1 MRKYLVV
8 LLAAFVFSGLLG
20 AAAFAQSGM
29 SGSQI
34 ATKVAQRPNS
44 DPRKGAITFELVNK
58 GKSRRRTAAMVR
70 SETGTT
76 HRLLL
81 AFDKPTSI
89 KGTTFLSYDHKAA
102 QKSDETWLFLPATER
117 TRRVPASDRS
127 DSFMGTELSYG
138 DVKDSFK
145 FGLGDYTFSSGG
157 KAANGRL
164 ILNGKAKSDAIA
176 RQIGY
181 RSFSAEIDPKTW
193 FPRVIKFT
201 DAAGRKLK
209 TINVRKVQKVGRSWT
224 ATDFRVNNHRT
235 GRSTLVTV
243 AGLSPVSGVSGSL
256 FDPSRLDRAAG
267 RMP

>member
-1 MRKYLVV
+1 
-8 LLAAFVFSGLLG
+8 
-20 AAAFAQSGM
+20 M

-34 ATKVAQRPNS
+34 AAKVAQRAND
-44 DPRKGAITFELVNK
+44 DPRKGAITFEIVSK

-70 SETGTT
+70 TETGAT

-81 AFDKPTSI
+81 AFDKPSSI

-102 QKSDETWLFLPATER
+102 QKTDETWLFLPATER

-127 DSFMGTELSYG
+127 DSFMGTELSFG

-145 FGLGDYTFSSGG
+145 FGLADYTFSSGG
-157 KAANGRL
+157 KSANGSL
-164 ILNGKAKSDAIA
+164 ILKGKAKSDAIA

-181 RSFSAEIDPKTW
+181 GSFTAEIDPKTW
-193 FPRVIKFT
+193 FPRVINFN
-201 DAAGRKLK
+201 DPAGRKLK
-209 TINVRKVQKVGRSWT
+209 TIVVRDVKRVGDSWT
-224 ATDFRVNNHRT
+224 ATDFRVSNHRT
-235 GRSTLVTV
+235 GRATLVTV
-243 AGLSPVSGVSGSL
+243 AGLSAASGVSNSL